1 MTDKPF
7 TPPPPRPLTR
17 YALTAEAYESL
28 CSVRDELLLFAAR
41 AGRRATREPDIL
53 VHRNTLAH
61 CFEHLAKRVD
71 SLLVILS
78 DTSDHPTNG
87 AGASPPHT
95 SELA

>member
-7 TPPPPRPLTR
+7 TPPPTRPLTR
-17 YALTAEAYESL
+17 YALTEDAYESL
-28 CSVRDELLLFAAR
+28 CGVRDELLLFAAR
-41 AGRRATREPDIL
+41 AGRRATRYPDML

-71 SLLVILS
+71 ALLVILS
-78 DTSDHPTNG
+78 DSSDAPTNG
-87 AGASPPHT
+87 AGASPPHP